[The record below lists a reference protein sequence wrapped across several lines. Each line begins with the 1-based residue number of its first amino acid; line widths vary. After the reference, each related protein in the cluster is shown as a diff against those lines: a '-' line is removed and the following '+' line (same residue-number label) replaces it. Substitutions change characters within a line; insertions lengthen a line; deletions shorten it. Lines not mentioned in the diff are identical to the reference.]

1 MSTEVMGVLGFIL
14 ALAVLVVL
22 VCKGMHLA
30 YCAVI
35 TVLIITVTNGMP
47 LMETLSNYW
56 GTVGG
61 IAGMFLPIFLFGAIF
76 AKVYTNCGAASSL
89 TSAFM
94 DLLCRKAKNP
104 EAEQKITIIAIAIV
118 PVVLGYGGLDQ
129 FAMLFLLMPI
139 FMKAMERV
147 NIPRK
152 FLPAFM
158 MMGLCICCVG
168 AGAPQQ
174 NNFLPTTL
182 AGVSGTA
189 ALIPSIIGQIVIGVS
204 GVTYLIRAVKK
215 ANANGENFSWGK
227 LRPAQQPDGKQP
239 NPILSLVPL
248 VCVCLL
254 YNLTSIGLSYSMLL
268 GAIITIVLF
277 FSYFNMEETKF
288 KSIVASLNQGVHDAA
303 MPILCLPAFGIG
315 SVIAAAP
322 GCQTLTALLEKIP
335 GPPLVSCTLMLVL
348 LVAVCADPKAGI
360 TVGMPI
366 ALDIYPQLG
375 VSTTAIARIGAFS
388 MGVLDSLPIAAGIPM
403 VMNMCDLDFMEG
415 YKPCFWTSV
424 VCTGLGTL
432 VVMIVLILFPGL
444 AG

>member
-1 MSTEVMGVLGFIL
+1 MSTEVLGALGFIL
-14 ALAVLVVL
+14 ALAVLVIL

-30 YCAVI
+30 YCAII
-35 TVLIITVTNGMP
+35 TVLIITITNGMP
-47 LMETLSNYW
+47 LMDTLSSYW

-61 IAGMFLPIFLFGAIF
+61 IASMFLPIFLFGAIF

-89 TSAFM
+89 TSALM
-94 DLLCRKAKNP
+94 DLLCSKAKNP
-104 EAEQKITIIAIAIV
+104 ATEQKITIIAMAVIPII
-118 PVVLGYGGLDQ
+118 LGYGGLDQ
-129 FAMLFLLMPI
+129 FALLFLLMPI
-139 FMKAMERV
+139 FLKAMERV

-158 MMGLCICCVG
+158 MMGLCICCCG

-204 GVTYLIRAVKK
+204 GVYYLTHAVSK
-215 ANANGENFSWGK
+215 ANANGESFSWGK
-227 LRPAQQPDGKQP
+227 LKQPQTMEGKQP
-239 NPILSLVPL
+239 NPVLSLLPL

-268 GAIITIVLF
+268 GAVITIVLF
-277 FSYFNMEETKF
+277 FPYFNMEESKI
-288 KSIVASLNQGVHDAA
+288 KSVIASLNQGVQDAA

-315 SVIAAAP
+315 SVIASAP
-322 GCQTLTALLEKIP
+322 GCTTLTNLLQKVP
-335 GPPLVSCTLMLVL
+335 GPPLVSCTIMLVL
-348 LVAVCADPKAGI
+348 LVAVCADPKAGM

-366 ALDIYPQLG
+366 AMEIYPQLG
-375 VSTTAIARIGAFS
+375 VSAAAIARIGAFS

-432 VVMIVLILFPGL
+432 AVLIVLIIFPGL
-444 AG
+444 AV